1 MTGALINMQR
11 CHYHSDRQHSAFPF
25 SNLGMPN
32 LNVFFRLK
40 GPSAC
45 FYTLFSNN
53 THSTFKKIIVMS
65 FIGGVGPRD
74 IQYPDSKKDIVC
86 KIPVGKG
93 AKRRDGWMQT
103 AELVSRFNNR
113 IDVRVF
119 PVYKNLSPPQL

>member
-11 CHYHSDRQHSAFPF
+11 CHYHSDRRHSAFPF

-40 GPSAC
+40 EPSAC
-45 FYTLFSNN
+45 FYMLFSNN
-53 THSTFKKIIVMS
+53 THSTFKKIIVVS

-74 IQYPDSKKDIVC
+74 IQYPDSKTDIGHVC

-93 AKRRDGWMQT
+93 VKGWMDG
-103 AELVSRFNNR
+103 SRMPN
-113 IDVRVF
+113 
-119 PVYKNLSPPQL
+119 